1 MSSDTARLLN
11 IIQLLVE
18 IGVAAGFLLG
28 LIPFVYLWSGGWV
41 IALVFISLILSF
53 VLGNGTLFF
62 TLANVVLALL
72 SFIPIV
78 GFVTRAIGIVMSL
91 LSISAIRR
99 QIG

>member
-1 MSSDTARLLN
+1 MRSDTARLLN

-28 LIPFVYLWSGGWV
+28 LVPFVYLWSGGWV

-53 VLGNGTLFF
+53 VLGNGTLLF